1 MIRTLIAGAALA
13 ALSLNVAFAAS
24 AASAPASKSTAK
36 KPAAKPAP
44 KAAEPEAPLSQG
56 QLDVA
61 KRVMTGTAEC
71 EFKEKVEV
79 TAAPEAGHFHVT
91 YGKATYSMVPKETT
105 TGAVVLVDTAKDVE
119 WLQIPAKS
127 MLLDNRE
134 GHRLVDH
141 CTQAEQRAAVEA
153 VASAAANAA
162 AKAGSSAQPRK

>member
-13 ALSLNVAFAAS
+13 ALSMNAAFAAT

-79 TAAPEAGHFHVT
+79 TAASEAGHFHVT
-91 YGKATYSMVPKETT
+91 FGKATYSMVPKETT
-105 TGAVVLVDTAKDVE
+105 TGAVVLVDLSKDVE
-119 WLQIPAKS
+119 WLQIPSKS
-127 MLLDNRE
+127 MLLDQKSH
-134 GHRLVDH
+134 HRLVTE
-141 CTQAEQRAAVEA
+141 CQQSEQKT
-153 VASAAANAA
+153 AAN
-162 AKAGSSAQPRK
+162 G